1 MTIIIKSSLPRAGFL
16 SMLIGNNI
24 LRFWTYMYFI
34 EYMAKWNDWLI
45 FCWMW
50 PSVFQP
56 PLETL
61 ANVEETIVRDKAVES
76 LCKVGNQHSAGN
88 IEKHF
93 VPLVR
98 RLSGGDWFTSR
109 TSACGLFSVAY
120 PKVSATMKG
129 ELRQS
134 VFFLCH
140 RKNIFANDWLFS
152 SQDCFWHEVKCDD
165 GRLWQGW
172 RQCWKCQGS
181 VSHPTPSCQS
191 PHPYRSRLIHWWG

>member
-1 MTIIIKSSLPRAGFL
+1 
-16 SMLIGNNI
+16 
-24 LRFWTYMYFI
+24 
-34 EYMAKWNDWLI
+34 
-45 FCWMW
+45 MW

-134 VFFLCH
+134 VFSYVIGRISLRMIYCFLA
-140 RKNIFANDWLFS
+140 RIAFGMKLNVMMADYDKDDDNVENARDQFPTLPLPAN
-152 SQDCFWHEVKCDD
+152 
-165 GRLWQGW
+165 
-172 RQCWKCQGS
+172 
-181 VSHPTPSCQS
+181 HPTPTG
-191 PHPYRSRLIHWWG
+191 PG